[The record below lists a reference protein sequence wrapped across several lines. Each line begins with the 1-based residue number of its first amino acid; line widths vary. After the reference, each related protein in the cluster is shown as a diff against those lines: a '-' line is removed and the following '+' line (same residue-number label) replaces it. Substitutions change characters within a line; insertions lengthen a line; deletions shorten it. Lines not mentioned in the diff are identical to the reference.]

1 MNKVEGVGEVIKALE
16 AIGESIKTPEL
27 QTILRAEGQ
36 RVIETAK
43 SLVPVETGDLRD
55 SIGYITSKDGQNLD
69 KVLIGARKNFYNS
82 YLAPMIEHGTE
93 PRIVKSGAYR
103 GLLKPKPFLRPALD
117 LNKNAVVNGVNNGI
131 SKLVTN
137 LAKKNKL
144 I

>member
-103 GLLKPKPFLRPALD
+103 GILKPKPFLRPALD

>member
-103 GLLKPKPFLRPALD
+103 GMLKPKPFLRPALD

>member
-103 GLLKPKPFLRPALD
+103 GMLKPKPFLRPALD
-117 LNKNAVVNGVNNGI
+117 LNKNAVVNGVNSGI